1 MSQAHS
7 SCHSP
12 SSWFFVNLVP
22 RLRDLQVLEG
32 LSTPAAGHFRVSCII
47 TVDYPQANWA
57 WKPKKQEPRDLA
69 YLGITQ
75 SLGPCSFE
83 FMVSTVPTERWEQS
97 HTKYCSS
104 PEKSLCR
111 SFACVGLPCWFVYAL
126 VYRMLFFDLRMTRH
140 YNMPILS
147 SLNDGQ
153 TLSLSWPRTA
163 LILLSEAVR
172 TRIALRADVGR
183 CDDAAVKTTRDTR
196 NLWELIIPSKR
207 CCARLPGFKLL
218 STICGIQ

>member
-1 MSQAHS
+1 MA
-7 SCHSP
+7 SP
-12 SSWFFVNLVP
+12 SLLVP
-22 RLRDLQVLEG
+22 VPLSLWYLQYPLKGGNNPTQNTVAALRNPFVGHLLVLG
-32 LSTPAAGHFRVSCII
+32 
-47 TVDYPQANWA
+47 
-57 WKPKKQEPRDLA
+57 
-69 YLGITQ
+69 
-75 SLGPCSFE
+75 
-83 FMVSTVPTERWEQS
+83 S
-97 HTKYCSS
+97 H
-104 PEKSLCR
+104 
-111 SFACVGLPCWFVYAL
+111 VGLF
-126 VYRMLFFDLRMTRH
+126 MLLFTGCFFFDLRMTRH